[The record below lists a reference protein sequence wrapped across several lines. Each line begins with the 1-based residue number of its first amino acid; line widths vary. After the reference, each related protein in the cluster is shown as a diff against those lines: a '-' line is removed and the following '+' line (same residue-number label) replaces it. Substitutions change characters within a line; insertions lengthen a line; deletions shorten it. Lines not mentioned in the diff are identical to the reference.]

1 MSPGRR
7 FQRIALLTL
16 CLASPSVPARAQDLQ
31 AIFDGFFA
39 ERPEDRQRLERVSV
53 SIAEERRW
61 GRQAFEQY
69 LQLLRQQ
76 GVPVNNRGRDVV
88 YLRALAAELR
98 DQLRQPDRYGHP
110 EICVADADWTDARCF
125 PGGWIVVSRG
135 LLEFAETEAAV
146 VGVLAHEMAHL
157 DRGHTLE
164 LPRRIKLAEQTMAGA
179 NFQPDQFFQTG
190 KLFAQY
196 FARPFRPEQEAEADA
211 EATRWLVASNYDALE
226 WARLFQRMRARDGQT
241 PAALPSFLRTHPAPA
256 DRDRAV
262 RQLLDQLP
270 APQLGARPYRG
281 RENLQRR
288 IPRSQR
294 RFAE

>member
-1 MSPGRR
+1 MSDGQRL
-7 FQRIALLTL
+7 QRIALLTL
-16 CLASPSVPARAQDLQ
+16 CLASPSGPARAQDLR
-31 AIFDGFFA
+31 AMFDGFFA
-39 ERPEDRQRLERVSV
+39 ERPEDRQRLEQVPLSV
-53 SIAEERRW
+53 AEERRW
-61 GRQAFEQY
+61 GSQVFEQY
-69 LQLLRQQ
+69 RQLLRQQ
-76 GVPVNNRGRDVV
+76 GVSLSNRGRDVV

-98 DQLRQPDRYGHP
+98 GQLRQPDRYGNP
-110 EICVADADWTDARCF
+110 EIWVADAEWTDARCF

-135 LLEFAETEAAV
+135 LLEFAQTEAAV

-157 DRGHTLE
+157 DRGHTLA
-164 LPRRIKLAEQTMAGA
+164 LPRRIKLAEQTMTGA
-179 NFQPDQFFQTG
+179 NFQPDQWLQTG

-211 EATRWLVASNYDALE
+211 EATRWLVASDYDALE

-241 PAALPSFLRTHPAPA
+241 PAAMPSFLRTHPSPA
-256 DRDRAV
+256 DRDLAV

-270 APQLGARPYRG
+270 APQEGAQPYRG

-294 RFAE
+294 RYAE